1 MGSAG
6 TGEHP
11 HPPTGELMSN
21 LEHGGQP
28 VVGMH
33 LPTKKFSILRSIRE
47 NKRSQGLFLISPAI
61 LYLLVFLII
70 PSILVILLSFMT
82 RGPYGNVVYRFNVDN
97 YLRLIDS
104 LYLRIL
110 WFSLVVAGMTTVFT
124 ILIGYPL
131 AYYIARSPVNQRP
144 ILLFL
149 ILLPFWTN
157 FIIRIYAWIMILRTE
172 GLLNTFLQNL
182 GLIHLPLDL
191 LYTPT
196 AVLIGMVYEFLPFMV
211 LPLYTSLEKIELS
224 QLEAAADL
232 GARPFR
238 AFWRITLPLS
248 FPGMIAGSILV
259 FIPAMGMFVVPDLM
273 GGAKT
278 ILVGN
283 LIRNQFLVARDWP
296 FGASASMLLL
306 LLTLAFTLFYTR
318 RAGLAEDLLV

>member
-1 MGSAG
+1 
-6 TGEHP
+6 
-11 HPPTGELMSN
+11 
-21 LEHGGQP
+21 
-28 VVGMH
+28 
-33 LPTKKFSILRSIRE
+33 
-47 NKRSQGLFLISPAI
+47 LISPA
-61 LYLLVFLII
+61 LGYLLLFLIL
-70 PSILVILLSFMT
+70 PFLLVVILSFLT
-82 RGPYGNVVYRFNVDN
+82 RGPYGNVVYRINLENYARLVDP
-97 YLRLIDS
+97 

-110 WFSLVVAGMTTVFT
+110 SYSVSTAALTTLAT

-131 AYYIARSPVNQRP
+131 AYYIARVPARQRP
-144 ILLFL
+144 ALLFL
-149 ILLPFWTN
+149 ILVPFWTN

-172 GLLNTFLQNL
+172 GLLNTFLINL
-182 GLIHLPLDL
+182 GIIQEPLNI

-196 AVLIGMVYEFLPFMV
+196 AVLIAMVYEFLPFMV
-211 LPLYTSLEKIELS
+211 LPLYTSLEKINLS

-232 GARPFR
+232 GAPPWR
-238 AFWRITLPLS
+238 AFLRITLPLS
-248 FPGMIAGSILV
+248 IPGMIAGSILV

>member
-1 MGSAG
+1 MA
-6 TGEHP
+6 HLP
-11 HPPTGELMSN
+11 NPPTAIPAPKAVSPGFPFLN
-21 LEHGGQP
+21 
-28 VVGMH
+28 
-33 LPTKKFSILRSIRE
+33 RIRE
-47 NKRSQGLFLISPAI
+47 SRSAQGLVLISPA
-61 LYLLVFLII
+61 LGYLLLFLIL
-70 PSILVILLSFMT
+70 PFLLVVILSFLT
-82 RGPYGNVVYRFNVDN
+82 RGPYGNVVYRINLENYARLVDP
-97 YLRLIDS
+97 

-110 WFSLVVAGMTTVFT
+110 SYSVSTAALTTLAT

-131 AYYIARSPVNQRP
+131 AYYIARVPARQRP
-144 ILLFL
+144 ALLFL
-149 ILLPFWTN
+149 ILVPFWTN

-172 GLLNTFLQNL
+172 GLLNTFLINL
-182 GLIHLPLDL
+182 GIIQEPLNI

-196 AVLIGMVYEFLPFMV
+196 AVLIAMVYEFLPFMV
-211 LPLYTSLEKIELS
+211 LPLYTSLEKINLS

-232 GARPFR
+232 GAPPWR
-238 AFWRITLPLS
+238 AFLRITLPLS
-248 FPGMIAGSILV
+248 IPGMIAGSILV